1 MAQDELALL
10 LERAAGADPGD
21 GDVGDVR
28 RRARRYAQRR
38 RVVSSGVVV
47 VVAAVGLLV
56 AGQRGPDRDAPAVVA
71 SDMPPPVPGEVLFE
85 RRLSD
90 GSMLRVS
97 RTDDPTEVAVELSG
111 VAEPVGIPI
120 RSGTITVRPGD
131 ESVPWDVATMV
142 PCPGD
147 ETRVLRAWK
156 DDGTSDTMAL
166 DGIGV
171 VAVPRSSP
179 SRASESADDQVVV
192 VEADSG
198 SGEVTLH
205 AEASGSDDVTY
216 VDLVD
221 ASGRPLRPGTM
232 VSSQDADPGAVL
244 GVPVGPIEELP
255 AGLIPQPADPAQP
268 CG

>member
-179 SRASESADDQVVV
+179 SRASGSADDQVV

-198 SGEVTLH
+198 SVEIISSGD
-205 AEASGSDDVTY
+205 ASGSDDSTY
-216 VDLVD
+216 VDFVD
-221 ASGRPLRPGTM
+221 ASGGALRPGTM
-232 VSSQDADPGAVL
+232 VSSADVDPGAVL
-244 GVPVGPIEELP
+244 RVPIGPIEELP
-255 AGLIPQPADPAQP
+255 AGLIPQPADPTQP